1 MRILH
6 IVGTV
11 SPAAGGPTE
20 VIRMLIRYAPPGYA
34 SELATLDDPAAP
46 FLRDL
51 PFPVHA
57 LGSPGKRWFRPAL
70 LRWLRKNRARFD
82 GVIVHGLWEFTGL
95 AAFLAASKYP
105 GYVVFTH
112 GMLDPYFKR
121 AFPAKHAKKWLYWL
135 AAEYWVLRRAR
146 RVLFTTAAERDLAA
160 QSFWLHH
167 WMPMVV
173 AIGSE
178 APPPNTAS
186 LVSAFNAA
194 CPEAAGR
201 RFLLFLG
208 RINEKKGCDLLVRAF
223 AELSAAHPGLH
234 LVVAGPDP
242 SHWRE
247 RLELMAAGFHCA
259 DRIHWPGLLL
269 GDAKWGAFAACEAF
283 ILPSHQENFGVAV
296 VEALAS
302 GRPVLLTHPVNIAQD
317 LAADG
322 CALVEPDTQDGIN
335 RLLTRWLTLTPDEKA
350 AMAPRARSS
359 FLRRYD
365 MRRNAETILRVF
377 EDPSTRQP
385 SHAAPITEAR

>member
-20 VIRMLIRYAPPGYA
+20 VIRMLVRYAPPGYS

-57 LGSPGKRWFRPAL
+57 LGSSRKRWFRPAL
-70 LRWLRKNRARFD
+70 LKWLRKNRSRFD

-95 AAFLAASKYP
+95 SALLAIAKHP

-121 AFPAKHAKKWLYWL
+121 AYPLKHAKKWLYWL
-135 AAEYWVLRRAR
+135 TTEYWVLRRAH
-146 RVLFTTAAERDLAA
+146 RVLFTTGAERDLAA
-160 QSFWLHH
+160 QSFWLHR
-167 WMPMVV
+167 WNPMVV
-173 AIGSE
+173 PIGSE
-178 APPPNTAS
+178 APPPST
-186 LVSAFNAA
+186 SAVLAAFYAA
-194 CPEAAGR
+194 CPQIAGR

-208 RINEKKGCDLLVRAF
+208 RINEKKGCDLLVQAF
-223 AELSAAHPGLH
+223 ASLCAAHPDLH
-234 LVVAGPDP
+234 LVMAGPDP
-242 SHWRE
+242 ANWRE
-247 RLELMAAGFHCA
+247 RLEALACQSGCT

-283 ILPSHQENFGVAV
+283 VLPSHQENFGVAV

-317 LAADG
+317 LEADG
-322 CALVEPDTQDGIN
+322 CALVEPDTREGIT
-335 RLLTRWLTLTPDEKA
+335 RLLARWLALTPSQQADMGA
-350 AMAPRARSS
+350 HARDS
-359 FLRRYD
+359 FVRRYD
-365 MRRNAETILRVF
+365 MRRNAEAILRVF
-377 EDPSTRQP
+377 EKTDTAQA
-385 SHAAPITEAR
+385 SHPAPLTEAR